1 MMPKQVF
8 EVSPSSVATRE
19 FSGGTRGRSEP
30 LPIVDWVLVFG
41 LCLLLMFGVL
51 AFGGVEE
58 WAMFLFEA
66 GATVLFLMW
75 AAKQLLS
82 RQVKLPPN
90 PLYLPALLFF
100 LLICAQIAFNASAYP
115 YVTRYGALEYVS
127 YGIVMLIASESL
139 RTKQARKAF
148 ALVMIGFGAL
158 YAFFALAQDLTAN
171 NKIFWIRTV
180 RFSGG
185 IYGSYVNRN
194 HYAGLMEM
202 LVPIPLVLSMSHLLR
217 GVKRML
223 VGFCGILMA
232 GTIFLCGSRGGMV
245 AFVLEMVLLGTLMF
259 AKKRRLHAI
268 LGYAALCIST
278 LAFIFLSNNGRGL
291 ARIGDLDPGI
301 RPQIIKDSLRMFTH
315 RPIWGW
321 GLGTFPTVYPEY
333 RSFYTNQFV
342 NEAHNDYAQL
352 LVETGVL
359 GFVLMLWFLA
369 QMYRASLPVLH
380 GWQYRWDRAVS
391 LAASIGCT
399 GILVHSFVEFNL
411 QIPANAAF
419 FYVLCAL
426 AASEHEAGKRADD
439 PHTSR
444 FAEHV
449 AI

>member
-1 MMPKQVF
+1 MPKHVF
-8 EVSPSSVATRE
+8 EVSPGAVATKE
-19 FSGGTRGRSEP
+19 FSSGTRENVEP

-41 LCLLLMFGVL
+41 LCVLLMFGVL
-51 AFGGVEE
+51 AFGTVEE
-58 WAMFLFEA
+58 WSIFLFEA
-66 GATVLFLMW
+66 GATALFLVW

-82 RQVKLPPN
+82 RQVKLLPN

-115 YVTRYGALEYVS
+115 YVTRYGALGYVS
-127 YGIVMLIASESL
+127 YGIVLLIASDCL
-139 RTKQARKAF
+139 RTKQARKAI

-158 YAFFALAQDLTAN
+158 YAFFALAQDLTSN
-171 NKIFWIRTV
+171 TKIFWIRTV
-180 RFSGG
+180 RFHGA
-185 IYGSYVNRN
+185 IYGSYVNRD

-217 GVKRML
+217 GGKRML

-232 GTIFLCGSRGGMV
+232 GTIFLCGSRGGIV

-259 AKKRRLHAI
+259 GKRRRLPAI
-268 LGYAALCIST
+268 VGYAALCIAT

-291 ARIGDLDPGI
+291 ARIGDLSPGI
-301 RPQIIKDSLRMFTH
+301 RPQITKDCLKMFVK

-321 GLGTFPTVYPEY
+321 GLGAFPTVYPQY
-333 RSFYTNQFV
+333 RSFYTNLFV

-359 GFVLMLWFLA
+359 GFALMLWFLTRL
-369 QMYRASLPVLH
+369 YRATLPALH
-380 GWQYRWDRAVS
+380 GWQNRWDRAVS
-391 LAASIGCT
+391 LAALIGCT

-419 FYVLCAL
+419 FYALCAL
-426 AASEHEAGKRADD
+426 ATSELEAGNRTGGSKMSQFEE
-439 PHTSR
+439 P
-444 FAEHV
+444 V